1 MAETRRPGVIREGL
15 VTGIIGAT
23 AVAVWFLIVDTING
37 HPLYTPRALGAAVFG
52 VLGPPAGERAT
63 TFLIA
68 YTIFHYALFCVV
80 GIVLAAIVAQG
91 DNQPAVLA
99 GLVIAFVVFQV
110 AAFFFASALSQWN
123 IFGVM
128 AWYNVFAAN
137 LLACVGM
144 GAYLYRHHPGIATS
158 MGHALGGKA

>member
-1 MAETRRPGVIREGL
+1 MAETRRLGVIREGIL
-15 VTGIIGAT
+15 TGIIGAT

-52 VLGPPAGERAT
+52 VLGPPAGERAM
-63 TFLIA
+63 TFLVA
-68 YTIFHYALFCVV
+68 YTLVHYAVFAVI

-91 DNQPAVLA
+91 DEQPAVLA
-99 GLVIAFVVFQV
+99 GLAVAFVVFQV
-110 AAFFFASALSQWN
+110 AFFFFASALSQWN

-137 LLACVGM
+137 LLATALM

-158 MGHALGGKA
+158 MGHALGGRA

>member
-52 VLGPPAGERAT
+52 VLGPPAGERAA
-63 TFLIA
+63 TFLVA
-68 YTIFHYALFCVV
+68 YTIFHYALFCIA
-80 GIVLAAIVAQG
+80 GIVVAAIVAQG
-91 DNQPAVLA
+91 DDQPAVLA
-99 GLVIAFVVFQV
+99 GLAVAFVVFQV
-110 AAFFFASALSQWN
+110 AAFFFASALAQWN
-123 IFGVM
+123 TFGTM
-128 AWYNVFAAN
+128 AWYDILGANV
-137 LLACVGM
+137 LACALM

-158 MGHALGGKA
+158 MGHALGGRA